1 MPVVVIRVVAK
12 IVVEDEDVWLP
23 EFQWRSKTM
32 HRGRD
37 TWRRSDQRCN
47 VDGIPGGVAMGD
59 AMWTR
64 SLAAYALVPCQFLEG
79 IARNKRCDARGRV
92 GDYI

>member
-1 MPVVVIRVVAK
+1 MNRMPVVVIHVVAK

-32 HRGRD
+32 HRGWD

-47 VDGIPGGVAMGD
+47 VDWIPGGVAMGD
-59 AMWTR
+59 AMW
-64 SLAAYALVPCQFLEG
+64 S
-79 IARNKRCDARGRV
+79 
-92 GDYI
+92 